1 VDALHGGGGELTRP
15 LVAKTLVTFFVSKLA
30 DNPSMMACTTALTVL
45 TEAKFFGV
53 GEGMEVTRG

>member
-1 VDALHGGGGELTRP
+1 MRP
-15 LVAKTLVTFFVSKLA
+15 MVAKTLVTFFVSKLA

-45 TEAKFFGV
+45 TGATYFGV